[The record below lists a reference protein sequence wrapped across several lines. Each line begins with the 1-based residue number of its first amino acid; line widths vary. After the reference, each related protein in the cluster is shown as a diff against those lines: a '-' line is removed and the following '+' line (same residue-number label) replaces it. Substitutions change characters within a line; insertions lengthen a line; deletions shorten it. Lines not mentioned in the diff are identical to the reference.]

1 MVPEVSFLYFVKTNK
16 RQIQVNFFCEHK
28 NIANTNEKIGF
39 FQDCF
44 EKLGGLSVRVSVSD
58 FATVGSQM

>member
-28 NIANTNEKIGF
+28 NITNTNEKIGF
-39 FQDCF
+39 
-44 EKLGGLSVRVSVSD
+44 S
-58 FATVGSQM
+58 